1 MMLLPHFNKDILT
14 QGYEA
19 IIWVVKTSLILS
31 WFMVDASDQEF
42 APLLPEH
49 STYRKATRE

>member
-1 MMLLPHFNKDILT
+1 MMLLPRFNKDILT